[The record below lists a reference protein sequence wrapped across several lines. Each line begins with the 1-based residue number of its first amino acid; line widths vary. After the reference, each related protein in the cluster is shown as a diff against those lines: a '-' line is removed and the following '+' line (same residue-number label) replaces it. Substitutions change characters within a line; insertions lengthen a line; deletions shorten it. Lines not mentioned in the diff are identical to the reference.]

1 MVSKPSPITLWKAL
15 KNPVELEGMRA
26 AHLRDGAF
34 LGGVWGRA
42 GLCFYC
48 WVDGRTAERIADWW
62 DKQTTQH
69 HPPTQTL
76 SHPLNPNTHPQ
87 IQPGAAEV
95 EFLAWLDAAVQTR
108 AVSELEIDE
117 VLTNFRAR
125 RDKFLGLSFDT
136 IAGVGP
142 NGAVIHYRATPESN
156 GKMTRD
162 MMLLLDS
169 GAQYAD
175 GTTDV
180 TRTVHFGAPTEEQRE
195 AFTRVLQGHIG
206 IDTAVFPEGTPG
218 FVLDAYARRA
228 LWAAGLDYAHGTGHG
243 VGAALNVHEGPQ
255 GISFNFANQ
264 TPLQPGMVLSNEPG
278 YYAAG
283 AWGIRIENL
292 LVVVEKAGLGG
303 PGGKDPRKR
312 KFLGFERLTHIPI
325 SKRLIKRELL
335 TPEEVRWLDEY
346 HAEVWARVGPLV
358 ESEEARAWLREATAP
373 L

>member
-1 MVSKPSPITLWKAL
+1 MPSADGGSSSGNNEASSAAKAQAQAQQSLLVSKPSPITLWKAL

-26 AHLRDGAF
+26 AHLRDGA
-34 LGGVWGRA
+34 
-42 GLCFYC
+42 
-48 WVDGRTAERIADWW
+48 
-62 DKQTTQH
+62 
-69 HPPTQTL
+69 
-76 SHPLNPNTHPQ
+76 
-87 IQPGAAEV
+87 AEV
-95 EFLAWLDAAVQTR
+95 EFLAWLDKEVQAPGR

-117 VLTNFRAR
+117 VLTGLRAR
-125 RDKFLGLSFDT
+125 REKFLGLSFDT

-156 GKMTRD
+156 GAMTRGT
-162 MMLLLDS
+162 MLLLDS

-180 TRTVHFGAPTEEQRE
+180 TRTVHFGEPSEAQRE

-228 LWAAGLDYAHGTGHG
+228 LWQAGLDYAHGTGHG

-278 YYAAG
+278 YYSAG
-283 AWGIRIENL
+283 QWGIRIENL
-292 LVVVEKAGLGG
+292 LVVVEKQGLGG
-303 PGGKDPRKR
+303 EGRDPRAR
-312 KFLGFERLTHIPI
+312 RFLGFERLTHIPI
-325 SKRLIKRELL
+325 SKRLVKKELL
-335 TPEEVRWLDEY
+335 VPEEVRWLDGY
-346 HAEVWARVGPLV
+346 HAEVWAKVAPLV
-358 ESEEARAWLREATAP
+358 ASEEARAWLREATSP
-373 L
+373 LG

>member
-1 MVSKPSPITLWKAL
+1 M
-15 KNPVELEGMRA
+15 
-26 AHLRDGAF
+26 
-34 LGGVWGRA
+34 
-42 GLCFYC
+42 
-48 WVDGRTAERIADWW
+48 
-62 DKQTTQH
+62 
-69 HPPTQTL
+69 
-76 SHPLNPNTHPQ
+76 
-87 IQPGAAEV
+87 
-95 EFLAWLDAAVQTR
+95 EFLAWLDATVQTR

-117 VLTNFRAR
+117 VLTGLRAR

-156 GKMTRD
+156 GRMTRD

-180 TRTVHFGAPTEEQRE
+180 TRTVHFGEPSEEQRE

-292 LVVVEKAGLGG
+292 LVVVEKQGLGG
-303 PGGKDPRKR
+303 PGGKDPRQR
-312 KFLGFERLTHIPI
+312 RFLGFERLTHIPI
-325 SKRLIKRELL
+325 SKRLVKRALL
-335 TPEEVRWLDEY
+335 APEEVRWIDEY

>member
-1 MVSKPSPITLWKAL
+1 MAGGKRVWLDPDKSNYALVQAASGAMGRDVEPNPESSGSGGDEKQPQQPQQASLLLSKPSPVTLWKAV
-15 KNPVELEGMRA
+15 KNPVELAGMRA
-26 AHLRDGAF
+26 AHLRD
-34 LGGVWGRA
+34 
-42 GLCFYC
+42 
-48 WVDGRTAERIADWW
+48 
-62 DKQTTQH
+62 
-69 HPPTQTL
+69 
-76 SHPLNPNTHPQ
+76 
-87 IQPGAAEV
+87 GAAEV
-95 EFLAWLDAAVQTR
+95 EFLAWLDREVQART
-108 AVSELEIDE
+108 VSELEIDE
-117 VLTNFRAR
+117 VLTGCRAR
-125 RDKFLGLSFDT
+125 REKFLGLSFDT

-156 GKMTRD
+156 GSMGRD
-162 MMLLLDS
+162 AMLLLDS

-180 TRTVHFGAPTEEQRE
+180 TRTVHFGEPTEAQRE

-283 AWGIRIENL
+283 QWGIRIENL
-292 LVVVEKAGLGG
+292 LVVMEKPGLGG
-303 PGGKDPRKR
+303 EGRDPRKR
-312 KFLGFERLTHIPI
+312 RFLGFERLTHIPI
-325 SKRLIKRELL
+325 SKRLVKRELL
-335 TPEEVRWLDEY
+335 APEEVRWLDGY
-346 HAEVWARVGPLV
+346 HAEVWAKVGPLL
-358 ESEEARAWLREATAP
+358 ESEEARGWLREATAP
-373 L
+373 LG